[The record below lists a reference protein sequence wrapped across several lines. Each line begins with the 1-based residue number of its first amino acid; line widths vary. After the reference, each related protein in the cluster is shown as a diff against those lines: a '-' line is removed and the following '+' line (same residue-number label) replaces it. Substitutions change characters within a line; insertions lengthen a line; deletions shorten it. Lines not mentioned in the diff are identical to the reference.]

1 MVEPFSDSPHL
12 TEQNRKRANRQTKES
27 ELNIM
32 SRESEV
38 VGPTFPFGENEM
50 ASQNVLEFG
59 TDNWQ
64 SEVVTSGVPVL
75 VDFWAPWC
83 GPCRALTPIIDRV
96 ADRFAGKVKV
106 GKVNVDENSDL
117 ATQYNITTIPRLM
130 IFKGSDQPLQTI
142 AGLASEAELVS
153 LLTKAIAE

>member
-1 MVEPFSDSPHL
+1 
-12 TEQNRKRANRQTKES
+12 
-27 ELNIM
+27 
-32 SRESEV
+32 
-38 VGPTFPFGENEM
+38 M

-64 SEVVTSGVPVL
+64 SEVVSSAVPVL

-83 GPCRALTPIIDRV
+83 GPCRALTPIVDRV

-142 AGLASEAELVS
+142 VGLASEAELVS
-153 LLTKAIAE
+153 LLTKTVAE